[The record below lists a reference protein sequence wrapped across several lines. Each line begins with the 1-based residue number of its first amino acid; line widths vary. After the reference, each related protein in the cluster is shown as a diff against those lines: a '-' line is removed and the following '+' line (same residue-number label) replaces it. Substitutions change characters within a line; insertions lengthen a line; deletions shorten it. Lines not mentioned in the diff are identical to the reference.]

1 MTKLLD
7 EAVARL
13 RKLPDDKQDEAAE
26 ALFAHLADDRRYRLT
41 PEQVEEVKR
50 IQQNLRTGASEL
62 VPEEAMD
69 AFWKSCR
76 A

>member
-26 ALFAHLADDRRYRLT
+26 ALFAHLAYEERRRLT

-50 IQQNLRTGASEL
+50 IQQNLRSGVTEL
-62 VPEEAMD
+62 VSEEAMA